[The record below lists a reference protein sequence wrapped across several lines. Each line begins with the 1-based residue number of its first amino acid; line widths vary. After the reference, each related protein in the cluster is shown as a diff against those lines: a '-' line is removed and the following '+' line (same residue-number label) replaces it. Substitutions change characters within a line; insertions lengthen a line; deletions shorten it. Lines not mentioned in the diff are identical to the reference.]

1 MNHKEHISL
10 NAVKLG
16 FIVLCLALGV
26 LSVYFYKNIISYV
39 MISLIFV
46 YFFNPVVGL
55 FENLGIS
62 RLLAV
67 LLLYVLIF
75 SGLFFIAYFLIPILF
90 RQLLSMATAFNDF
103 ISMKNLE
110 IMQLPYLAN
119 LQSIL
124 EKLQQW
130 FPFIDLGSIINKF
143 KQLSND
149 FVKDIPSY
157 LITYSG
163 NIVNFLSYFITVPVI
178 SFFILKDQI
187 YFRKSLFEMVPNRYF
202 ELVVLIIDKID
213 KTIGNYLR
221 TLLIEVIIVGF
232 MTSVVLSLLG
242 VKYGILIGVMAGL
255 FNAIPYLG
263 PLSGVILACI
273 SVILTGKPMSTM
285 IYTIFGM
292 WGVQLIDN
300 NVIYPLVMSKG
311 TEIHPL
317 YILLTVIAG
326 GVTFGV
332 IGMFV
337 SVPAL
342 YLIRGVMQVLY
353 KNLKDFEII

>member
-1 MNHKEHISL
+1 MNNKFNII
-10 NAVKLG
+10 KIC
-16 FIVLCLALGV
+16 FIFLWLALGV
-26 LSVYFYKNIISYV
+26 VGIFFYKQIITYV
-39 MISLIFV
+39 LISLIFV

-75 SGLFFIAYFLIPILF
+75 SGLFFVAYFLVPILF
-90 RQLLSMATAFNDF
+90 RQLVMMATAFNDF

-110 IMQLPYLAN
+110 IMQLPYIAN
-119 LQSIL
+119 LQNVII
-124 EKLQQW
+124 KIQQW
-130 FPFIDLGSIINKF
+130 FPFFNLPSIIVKI
-143 KQLSND
+143 KTISNE
-149 FVKDIPSY
+149 FVQNIPTY
-157 LITYSG
+157 IFTYSG
-163 NIVNFLSYFITVPVI
+163 NIVNFLSFFITVPVI

-187 YFRKSLFEMVPNRYF
+187 YFRKSLFDLVPNRYF
-202 ELVVLIIDKID
+202 ELTIIIIDKID
-213 KTIGNYLR
+213 KTIGSYIR
-221 TLLIEVIIVGF
+221 TLMIEVVIVGV
-232 MTSVVLSLLG
+232 MTSVVLSILG
-242 VKYGILIGVMAGL
+242 VKFGILIGVMAGL
-255 FNAIPYLG
+255 FNAVPYLG

-285 IYTIFGM
+285 VYTILGM
-292 WGVQLIDN
+292 WAVQLIDN
-300 NVIYPLVMSKG
+300 NVIYPVVMSKG

-326 GVTFGV
+326 GVSYGV

-337 SVPAL
+337 SVPIL
-342 YLIRGVMQVLY
+342 YLIRGVLQVLY